1 MRTLLEMAA
10 IYMGSLIETFHI
22 DWRLFIAQIINF
34 AIVFSVLYWF
44 AFKPL
49 GKIMAER
56 TSKIEK
62 GLEDAKKVE
71 EKLSQTKEEFN
82 KALAEA
88 KKQANII
95 LEKAGIDADARKQE
109 MIVRAKEEIGQI
121 INQEKQKMQ
130 AEKAQTLKEIKK
142 EVADLVIAAVEK
154 VLGEKIDEK
163 KDREMIKKMI
173 K

>member
-1 MRTLLEMAA
+1 MD
-10 IYMGSLIETFHI
+10 SLIETFHI
-22 DWRLFIAQIINF
+22 DWHLLLAQIFNF
-34 AIVFSVLYWF
+34 AVVFAVLYWF

-49 GKIMAER
+49 AKVMAER

-71 EKLSQTKEEFN
+71 EKLSQTKAEFN
-82 KALAEA
+82 QAMSEA
-88 KKQANII
+88 KKQANIL
-95 LEKAGIDADARKQE
+95 LEKAAIEADARKQE
-109 MIVRAKEEIGQI
+109 MIIKAKEEIGQI

-130 AEKAQTLKEIKK
+130 TEKAATLKEIKK
-142 EVADLVIAAVEK
+142 EVADLVIATVEK

-163 KDREMIKKMI
+163 KDREMIKKMM